1 MLKDITIGQY
11 FTPAE
16 IRTNIETSPYTDDN
30 GYKYFTTTSVSSDE
44 NFGGLLVVD
53 SSGRNV
59 MFMDNETNMPIT
71 GNSVAFK
78 TLGLS
83 NINKVSNKMILSV

>member
-1 MLKDITIGQY
+1 MYD
-11 FTPAE
+11 E
-16 IRTNIETSPYTDDN
+16 N
-30 GYKYFTTTSVSSDE
+30 GYQYFTTTSVSSNE

-71 GNSVAFK
+71 GNTVAFG
-78 TLGLS
+78 TIGLS
-83 NINKVSNKMILSV
+83 NINKVKDNKLILSV